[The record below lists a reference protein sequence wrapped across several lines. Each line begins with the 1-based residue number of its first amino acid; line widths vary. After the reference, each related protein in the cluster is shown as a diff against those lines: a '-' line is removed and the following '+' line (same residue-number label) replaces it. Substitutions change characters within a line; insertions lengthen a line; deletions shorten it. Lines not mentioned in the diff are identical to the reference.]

1 MEYVTYILI
10 ILGIMGLCI
19 LVFRRRGDEY
29 ELGAGRTRTITSQSR
44 ARIEAASEAPQPDS
58 RLNVPAPWG
67 WPGNQAHVGKASDR
81 TVSETLHRFVDQLV
95 SEKQTIEN
103 SEYLLKRKDNLRILI
118 EDRYGV
124 VKEREAEA
132 DEEATAAFHY
142 RGTPRLAE
150 RGSLQEVKTP
160 WGW

>member
-29 ELGAGRTRTITSQSR
+29 ELGAGRNRTITSQSR
-44 ARIEAASEAPQPDS
+44 AMTEAAGEAPQPDS

-81 TVSETLHRFVDQLV
+81 TVSETLHRLVEQLV

-132 DEEATAAFHY
+132 DDKTTAASHF